1 MDNLSSD
8 ELFATS
14 ETESKEYYD
23 RRLNELVHR
32 HQRLSVEREKCV
44 DEINKLQIE
53 YMEKFKEK
61 YNTDISMSEYEDVEM
76 KDEER
81 VKDSI
86 DELMTQVRM
95 SKESDNEDNEDI
107 FMVAKE
113 VKEEEKPV
121 VTVKKRVVKKVVK
134 KEEPK
139 EVEKE
144 EPVKKVVKRVVRKVV
159 KKEEEPEVKE
169 VKKVTRRKKKET

>member
-134 KEEPK
+134 KEEA
-139 EVEKE
+139 KE

-159 KKEEEPEVKE
+159 KKEEEGE
-169 VKKVTRRKKKET
+169 VKKVIRRKKKET